1 MKKLTL
7 MIAGLLVA
15 ALTMLAAGIDG
26 KWTSEMTMRGPDGE
40 MKITATFDLKSSG
53 ESLTGSVAMAGPR
66 ASTSEIME
74 GKVTGNKFSFKTKQ
88 TTQKGEMIQV
98 WEGTVDGDTL
108 TGTRAR
114 EGGNRKT
121 EFTAKR
127 TAS

>member
-7 MIAGLLVA
+7 MIAGLLIAAVA
-15 ALTMLAAGIDG
+15 MFAAGIDG

-40 MKITATFDLKSSG
+40 MKVVANFDLKSSG
-53 ESLTGSVAMAGPR
+53 ETLTGSVAMAGPR

-74 GKVTGNKFSFKTKQ
+74 GKISGNKFSFKTKQ

-98 WEGTVDGDTL
+98 WDGTVDGDTL
-108 TGTRAR
+108 SGSRGR
-114 EGGNRKT
+114 EGGNRKM

-127 TAS
+127 SAS